1 MIVFAGLVAILM
13 TVSFCNTFIFIL
25 GHQCV
30 CYSLF
35 AVMLCAAVI
44 GFGFVRL
51 MFCLFLCLCAVSFGE
66 RIGY

>member
-1 MIVFAGLVAILM
+1 MIVFVGLVAILM

-30 CYSLF
+30 CFSVF
-35 AVMLCAAVI
+35 AVMLCADVI

-51 MFCLFLCLCAVSFGE
+51 MFCLSMC
-66 RIGY
+66 